1 MTWVYQEDGALAETG
16 AATAAQI
23 TPPSSAELAD
33 LLKLTEIGDIM
44 ELRRRAE
51 RLLQNPALQ
60 AFATELKRLA
70 KEIRLEEIRSFV
82 QTYLASPP
90 PPLRKRRGGILR
102 IMQPNALKAN
112 ILVVDDTPDNLRL
125 LILTRQLDT
134 LP

>member
-82 QTYLASPP
+82 QTYLASPL
-90 PPLRKRRGGILR
+90 PLSVNGEGEY
-102 IMQPNALKAN
+102 
-112 ILVVDDTPDNLRL
+112 
-125 LILTRQLDT
+125 
-134 LP
+134 